1 MKKTNS
7 IKRLFLYLS
16 IAFLAI
22 AGCGKESEDCH
33 FFITINN
40 NSSKEVFLAKFRP
53 YLDIS
58 ICGLG
63 VNLEEGIINP
73 FQSIK
78 YRPYS
83 NPDCIETRVKFEGR
97 LEALFIVD
105 SDNYDPNAEAFPCE
119 EFEERT
125 RNTILRTY
133 VLTLEDLERL
143 NYTINYPEDASIG
156 VD

>member
-1 MKKTNS
+1 MKKIS
-7 IKRLFLYLS
+7 LYVL
-16 IAFLAI
+16 ILI
-22 AGCGKESEDCH
+22 TVVQCQKESEDCH
-33 FFITINN
+33 FFIIINN

-83 NPDCIETRVKFEGR
+83 YPDCIETRVKFEGR
-97 LEALFIVD
+97 LNALFIVD

-143 NYTINYPEDASIG
+143 NYTINYPEDVSIG
-156 VD
+156 VE